1 MVSLWY
7 YLINVMLGIILL
19 LLMHFMLSM
28 KYLSMLRKA
37 SIEDIVVELTN
48 LYDYFFVS
56 YGES

>member
-1 MVSLWY
+1 
-7 YLINVMLGIILL
+7 MLGIILL